1 VNELFLGIIALAVAV
16 MAAIQV
22 GAIVVASRLAKRIDR
37 LADQIERDVRPLF
50 QNLQSMSADAARA
63 AALAAAQV
71 ERADRLFVDLGQRV
85 DVTLGILQQRVL
97 TPAREGAAL
106 LAGLRAALDVFRTRR
121 DPRRRRPAV
130 AEEEDALF
138 IG

>member
-1 VNELFLGIIALAVAV
+1 MNELFLGIIAFAVAV

-22 GAIVVASRLAKRIDR
+22 GAIVVASRLARRIDR

-63 AALAAAQV
+63 ATLAAAQV

-106 LAGLRAALDVFRTRR
+106 LAGLRAALDVFRARHDTRR
-121 DPRRRRPAV
+121 GRPAV